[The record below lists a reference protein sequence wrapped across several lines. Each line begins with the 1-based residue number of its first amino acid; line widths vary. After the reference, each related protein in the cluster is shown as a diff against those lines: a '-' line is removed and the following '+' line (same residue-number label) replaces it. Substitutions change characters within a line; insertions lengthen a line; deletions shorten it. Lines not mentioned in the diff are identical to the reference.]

1 MKKLIIIAGPC
12 LAESEKMVKD
22 TAEHLQNICA
32 KFPNIDF
39 YFKASYK
46 KANRSSYSSF
56 SGVGDEKALR
66 WLNDIRKMFNLK
78 VLTDVHS
85 VDEAK
90 IASDFVDVLQI
101 PAFLSRQTEILVA
114 AANTGLTVN
123 VKKGQFLAPDD
134 MKKAADKISAT
145 GNNKIWLT
153 ERGTFFG
160 YHDLVVD
167 FRSLL
172 RMKKIGYPVI
182 YDATHSLQLPSIGEQ
197 SGGTPEFIIPMAK
210 AAISVGV
217 DGVFFETH
225 PDPTNAK
232 SDAQTQLP
240 LNLSEKFISML
251 VEMNAFAGGLE

>member
-1 MKKLIIIAGPC
+1 MKKIIIIAGHC

-22 TAEHLQNICA
+22 TAEYLQNVCA
-32 KFPNIDF
+32 KFANVDF

-56 SGVGDEKALR
+56 SGVGDEKALN
-66 WLNDIRKMFNLK
+66 WLNDIRKALNIK
-78 VLTDVHS
+78 VLTDIHS

-90 IASDFVDVLQI
+90 TASEFVDVLQI
-101 PAFLSRQTEILVA
+101 PAFLSRQTEILTA

-123 VKKGQFLAPDD
+123 IKKGQFLAPDD
-134 MKKAADKISAT
+134 MKKAADKVTVA
-145 GNNKIWLT
+145 GNDKVWLT

-167 FRSLL
+167 FRSML
-172 RMKKIGYPVI
+172 RMREFGFPVI

-197 SGGTPEFIIPMAK
+197 SGGTPEFVIPLAR
-210 AAISVGV
+210 AAVSLGI
-217 DGVFFETH
+217 DGIFFETH
-225 PDPTNAK
+225 PDPKNAK

-240 LNLSEKFISML
+240 LKQAEKFISML
-251 VEMNAFAGGLE
+251 IEINSLVQP